1 MPHATRPGDLLG
13 DRYRL
18 VDLLTESGGGRF
30 WRAHDRIL
38 ERHVA
43 VHVIAAGD
51 ERAPALMAAARRSA
65 TVLDRRMLRV
75 LDAEVTDEV
84 CYVVNEWGWGTSLD
98 IVVTGTGPLGPRR
111 AAWLVAE
118 VADSLALAH
127 EAGVAHGRLNPENVL
142 IDRAGGIRIIGL
154 CVDAALHGVTDVAT
168 EQAIE
173 TDVEDL
179 AGLLYCAITT
189 KWAGPSR
196 SIVAAAP
203 CVNGEALRPRQVRAG
218 VPRPLDALC
227 DDVLHH
233 TAAGDR
239 HRETSELEVSA
250 RGIAE
255 FLSEFVGDGTGMPEA
270 LLAATPDVLPDEEQ
284 VVLPPV
290 PELRPHLADEPP
302 EPIGTRTVVA
312 GLPVVAAGPP
322 TSAADG
328 RAEPGRP
335 GSAGPAG
342 AAEPGDADDITEDRP
357 TEAGVPIF
365 GDDDDVSWLQRRTT
379 PAPPPPPFV
388 DPPERPLFAPAP
400 AAGEPVRVPRAGTR
414 TSGSGQ
420 EFWPW
425 DTGTGAPVTTG
436 TTLATVEDEPVPG
449 RTFLRL
455 ATMIAAVVVL
465 VLAVVVAVNLGRGK
479 NVLGGEPDPAPSPSP
494 SATTGAARLDGAV
507 LTGLTA
513 TGFDPQGA
521 SDDDGAENDST
532 APNAVDGDPDTTWT
546 TLTYND
552 QLGPPPGLKT
562 GVGLLLDLGGERTVT
577 DVDLTLD
584 GAPTAVSLYVSN
596 GVPEGVADL
605 DPVAEG
611 TAEAARL
618 SLPTVSRGAGVRG
631 THLVVWLTSL
641 PRVDGRFRG
650 SVAEVVVRGE

>member
-65 TVLDRRMLRV
+65 TVHDRRMLRV

-127 EAGVAHGRLNPENVL
+127 GSGVAHGRLNPENVL

-154 CVDAALHGVTDVAT
+154 CVDAALHGVTGVAS
-168 EQAIE
+168 ERAIE

-203 CVNGEALRPRQVRAG
+203 RVNGEVLRPRQVRAG

-239 HRETSELEVSA
+239 HREIGDLELSA
-250 RGIAE
+250 RGIEE

-302 EPIGTRTVVA
+302 APPEPVETRTVVA
-312 GLPVVAAGPP
+312 GLPVVAP
-322 TSAADG
+322 TPASDEPRGRGEPDG
-328 RAEPGRP
+328 VV
-335 GSAGPAG
+335 
-342 AAEPGDADDITEDRP
+342 EDRP

-388 DPPERPLFAPAP
+388 DPPERPLFAPTP
-400 AAGEPVRVPRAGTR
+400 ADGEPVRTPRAGTR
-414 TSGSGQ
+414 PSGPGQ

-436 TTLATVEDEPVPG
+436 TTLATVEEEPVPG

-455 ATMIAAVVVL
+455 ATIIAAVVLL

-479 NVLGGEPDPAPSPSP
+479 NVLGGEPDPAPSPSASTTSG
-494 SATTGAARLDGAV
+494 SARPAGAV
-507 LTGLTA
+507 LGGLTA

-521 SDDDGAENDST
+521 SDDDGAENDSA
-532 APNAVDGDPDTTWT
+532 APNAVDGDPGTTWT

-562 GVGLLLDLGGERTVT
+562 GVGLLVDLGGERAVT
-577 DVDLTLD
+577 DVELTFD
-584 GAPTAVSLYVSN
+584 GAPTAVSLYLSD

-618 SLPTVSRGAGVRG
+618 SLPTAARGAGVRG
-631 THLVVWLTSL
+631 THLVVWLTAL

-650 SVAEVVVRGE
+650 SVAEVVVRGG